1 VELLHKGFDALDL
14 AYAVHFPAKYMPK
27 LQAAKQRAM
36 EIGQPVPVWL
46 EDDVGFS
53 VASTGA
59 RGGYAFRCDTGSAGE
74 IWFLKKPSTND
85 PWGVRISVS
94 AVQCALIGLAGVKK
108 RLEDKFHKLGIA
120 FRHGQESIARVDF
133 ALDFII
139 PDFTLVADNFVMHPR
154 ATRMAHVD
162 ISEYKSGGRSGRTES
177 VTVGKNPG
185 RQIII
190 YDKRAEVLNKGNS
203 HWPVVWNKSR
213 EKQGLPPIDLQ
224 DREASQIW
232 RVELRAYKRH
242 LKDDWDVATWWQLQE
257 KLPNILNSLITDI
270 RYTTP
275 TLDKTRHRWPD
286 HPLWTRV
293 RTELQGGLSEMK
305 SFATESAI
313 KERLHAEHDDMLKAM
328 IAGSLIALAGHRNI
342 ELANLPAFTRN
353 AAEEFITMFRDH
365 PAKTERKLAQ
375 SKGKYS

>member
-1 VELLHKGFDALDL
+1 
-14 AYAVHFPAKYMPK
+14 M
-27 LQAAKQRAM
+27 
-36 EIGQPVPVWL
+36 
-46 EDDVGFS
+46 
-53 VASTGA
+53 
-59 RGGYAFRCDTGSAGE
+59 
-74 IWFLKKPSTND
+74 
-85 PWGVRISVS
+85 
-94 AVQCALIGLAGVKK
+94 
-108 RLEDKFHKLGIA
+108 
-120 FRHGQESIARVDF
+120 
-133 ALDFII
+133 
-139 PDFTLVADNFVMHPR
+139 
-154 ATRMAHVD
+154 
-162 ISEYKSGGRSGRTES
+162 
-177 VTVGKNPG
+177 
-185 RQIII
+185 
-190 YDKRAEVLNKGNS
+190 LNKGNS

-213 EKQGLPPIDLQ
+213 EKLGLPPIDLQ
-224 DREASQIW
+224 DRDASQIW

-270 RYTTP
+270 RYTAP
-275 TLDKTRHRWPD
+275 SLDMNRSRWPD

-313 KERLHAEHDDMLKAM
+313 KQRLHAEHDDMLKAM
-328 IAGSLIALAGHRNI
+328 IAGSLIALAAHRNT